1 MRAHM
6 SARAAMR
13 RRVDAVIDD
22 VRLRLDNY
30 PHGIYQPVERLGAGA
45 ATRGEGSRTRWTA
58 MRPVLEAHGV
68 RTAMDVGANAGYFP
82 IELAHVGIRA
92 VGVDFEPTLIR
103 TMLTAVRRN
112 AVEDR
117 VAVMALRI
125 DPDSVELL
133 PAVDAVICL
142 SIWHHL
148 VKEHGLAAADGILAA
163 LWERSRKVLI
173 FDTGEREMGPDFR
186 LPAMEPDA
194 RTWVGGHLA
203 EVCAGATVEHLGEH
217 AAFGPDG
224 APVTRSLFAA
234 IRPG

>member
-1 MRAHM
+1 M
-6 SARAAMR
+6 SARAALR
-13 RRVDAVIDD
+13 RRVDAVLDEL
-22 VRLRLDNY
+22 RLRLDHY
-30 PHGIYQPVERLGAGA
+30 PHGIYQPVDGLGARA
-45 ATRGEGSRTRWTA
+45 ATRGEGSRTRWAA
-58 MRPVLEAHGV
+58 MRPVVEANDV

-82 IELAHVGIRA
+82 IELARIGIPA
-92 VGVDFEPTLIR
+92 VAVDFEPTEVR

-112 AVEDR
+112 GVENR

-142 SIWHHL
+142 SLWHHL
-148 VKEHGLAAADGILAA
+148 VREHGLDAADGILAA
-163 LWERSRKVLI
+163 LWGRSRKVLI

-194 RTWVGGHLA
+194 RTWVADHLA
-203 EVCAGATVEHLGEH
+203 EVCAGGTVEHLGTH

-224 APVTRSLFAA
+224 APVTRNLFAV
-234 IRPG
+234 IPSG

>member
-1 MRAHM
+1 M

-22 VRLRLDNY
+22 VRLRLDVF
-30 PHGIYQPVERLGAGA
+30 PHGIYQPVEGLGARA
-45 ATRGEGSRTRWTA
+45 ATRGEGSRTRLAA

-68 RTAMDVGANAGYFP
+68 RTAMDVGANAGFFP
-82 IELAHVGIRA
+82 IEFARAGIRA
-92 VGVDFEPTLIR
+92 VAVDFEPTLIR

-112 AVEDR
+112 EVDDR

-133 PAVDAVICL
+133 PSVDAILCL

-163 LWERSRKVLI
+163 LWE
-173 FDTGEREMGPDFR
+173 
-186 LPAMEPDA
+186 
-194 RTWVGGHLA
+194 
-203 EVCAGATVEHLGEH
+203 H
-217 AAFGPDG
+217 A
-224 APVTRSLFAA
+224 
-234 IRPG
+234 